1 MRCGI
6 LIPAFNEEASV
17 AEVVKT
23 ALAARLGPVLVV
35 DDGSADATSSVAKRA
50 GAEVLTLSEN
60 LGKGGAVWVGAEH
73 LKTDVIILLD
83 ADLTGLTPAHIRA
96 LAAPVLAGEADMTR
110 GIFVGGRWATSTA
123 QRLAPQL
130 NGQRAL
136 LKAKLL
142 EVPGLIYSRYGV
154 EIAITESARHEGWR
168 TLDVLLP
175 GVSQVMKEEKRG
187 FWRGFRVRLRMYG
200 DILSTWLRNAASR

>member
-35 DDGSADATSSVAKRA
+35 DDGSVDATSSVTKRA
-50 GAEVLTLSEN
+50 GAEVLTLSQN

-73 LKTDVIILLD
+73 LKTDVIVLLD

-96 LAAPVLAGEADMTR
+96 LAAPVLAGDADMTR
-110 GIFVGGRWATSTA
+110 GIFVGGRWATSAA

-136 LKAKLL
+136 LKTKLL

-154 EIAITESARHEGWR
+154 EIAITEAARHGGWR

-187 FWRGFRVRLRMYG
+187 FWPGLRVRLRMYG

>member
-35 DDGSADATSSVAKRA
+35 DDGSADSTSSVAKRA
-50 GAEVLTLSEN
+50 GAEALTLSEN

-73 LKTDVIILLD
+73 LKTDIIVLLD

-96 LAAPVLAGEADMTR
+96 LAAPVLAGDADMTR

-136 LKAKLL
+136 LKSKLL

-154 EIAITESARHEGWR
+154 EIAITEAARHGGWR
-168 TLDVLLP
+168 TLDVSMQ

-187 FWRGFRVRLRMYG
+187 FWPGFRVRLRMYG